1 MADPRQNV
9 MLPIPLPTQS
19 SLRRAVAGIIRS
31 VQLDYHLTDEEM
43 ADEIGVSAGTIAN
56 GRNEKS
62 DLNAATIAR
71 IGHRYG
77 AERLDPYA
85 ALYGARNVPIQAE
98 EADALPSLTGAVH
111 RLAVAQSPTSR
122 GGAKVLHDELLEMLP
137 ELREA
142 QKAINALICRAE
154 RIAA

>member
-1 MADPRQNV
+1 MSSHSV
-9 MLPIPLPTQS
+9 LLPIALPTQS
-19 SLRRAVAGIIRS
+19 SLRHAVAGIIRA
-31 VQLDYHLTDEEM
+31 VQLDHKLTDEEM
-43 ADEIGVSAGTIAN
+43 ADAIGVSAGTIAN
-56 GRNEKS
+56 ARNEKS

-85 ALYGARNVPIQAE
+85 ALYGARNVPLDAE
-98 EADALPSLTGAVH
+98 AGDALPSLSGAVH
-111 RLAVAQSPTSR
+111 RLAVAQSPTSK
-122 GGAKVLHDELLEMLP
+122 GGPALVHDELLDMLP

-142 QKAINALICRAE
+142 QRAINALICRAE